1 MTTRALT
8 SLTLNDVDKLD
19 QLIEFLEN
27 LRADVHL
34 PVQEG
39 TLGGSGA
46 FDEGRRQVIVSEAG
60 VLGTSGEG
68 DRTGELPED
77 ERPLLLGSDVQ
88 GSTDEGVYDGSP
100 EETCAVSPE
109 VARLFIIRDGILE
122 HLAQL
127 DEMKAEGLK
136 LLAEN
141 TRLGGLAVARWKQEI
156 MNAE

>member
-1 MTTRALT
+1 L
-8 SLTLNDVDKLD
+8 SLNDVDQID
-19 QLIEFLEN
+19 ELITFLEN
-27 LRADVHL
+27 VRANIHL

-39 TLGGSGA
+39 ASSRSGSL
-46 FDEGRRQVIVSEAG
+46 DEGRREVIVSEAG
-60 VLGTSGEG
+60 VLGTSGES

-77 ERPLLLGSDVQ
+77 ERPLLLGSDVS
-88 GSTDEGVYDGSP
+88 GPTDEGLHDGS
-100 EETCAVSPE
+100 EEEESAVSPE
-109 VARLFIIRDGILE
+109 VARLFIVRDGILE
-122 HLAQL
+122 HLALL